1 MELLKFLGAPLIG
14 ALIGYCTN
22 YIAVKMLFRPLKPVK
37 IGKATLPFTPGIIPR
52 RKPALARAIGN
63 MVGKSLVGEEEIS
76 GILASENMKEA
87 VVSSI
92 TGAIENTLKE
102 NSIKDLAGLVMDDE
116 GYADKKEAA
125 VDYVSDKILEGVK
138 DIDIAGIMVQE
149 GTTAIKGMGG
159 MLAMFIND
167 SMIASIA
174 EPIGAK
180 VDEYITANGKELI
193 KVKVEGEVTNLEH
206 KQISELISIE
216 NTEAISKVIGEM
228 YEKMLNKEIGNIVN
242 AFDICA
248 VVENKINDMDI
259 SDLEQLI
266 MSVMKNELRAIVN
279 LGALIGFV
287 LGLLNLFI

>member
-37 IGKATLPFTPGIIPR
+37 FGKATLPFTPGIIPK
-52 RKPALARAIGN
+52 RKPALAKAIGN
-63 MVGKSLVGEEEIS
+63 MVGNSLIGKEEIK
-76 GILASENMKEA
+76 GILTSDNMKEA

-92 TGAIENTLKE
+92 SGAIENNIKGK
-102 NSIKDLAGLVMDDE
+102 SIKDMVSFVVDE
-116 GYADKKEAA
+116 QGYIDKKAAA
-125 VDYVSDKILEGVK
+125 VDYISNKIIEGVK
-138 DIDIAGIMVQE
+138 DIDIAGIIVKE

-159 MLAMFIND
+159 MLAMFVNEA
-167 SMIASIA
+167 MIASIA

-180 VDEYITANGKELI
+180 VDEYILINGKDLIQSKVQGEL
-193 KVKVEGEVTNLEH
+193 TNLEE
-206 KQISELISIE
+206 KPLSELVSLEDTNGIS
-216 NTEAISKVIGEM
+216 TVIGEI
-228 YEKMLNKEIGNIVN
+228 YEKMLDKEIGNIVN

-248 VVENKINDMDI
+248 VVEKKINDMDI
-259 SDLEQLI
+259 MDLEQLI
-266 MSVMKNELRAIVN
+266 MSVMKSELSAIVN

>member
-52 RKPALARAIGN
+52 RKPALAKAIGN
-63 MVGKSLVGEEEIS
+63 MVGKSLVGEEEIR

-102 NSIKDLAGLVMDDE
+102 NSIKDLAGLVMDEE

-180 VDEYITANGKELI
+180 VDEYITANGKDLI

-216 NTEAISKVIGEM
+216 NTDAISKVIGEM